1 MSDNHSQPH
10 ATPLSA
16 EAFHHSTDLTLLQ
29 MQVQLRQ
36 DILDAL
42 PMQLVVY
49 EIISRT
55 EIRLILANQTVLHMS
70 GFAES
75 ELVGKQPSEFFP
87 ADEAK
92 RALRTV
98 QMCVD
103 SGTIVDIT
111 AEVDLPHGHRWLQ
124 CACVPLRDSQ
134 GRITRAAIL
143 MQDVTDQKNQERAEH
158 ERQEEIIV
166 QQQATLAELSTPL
179 LAISETTVV
188 MPLVGVI
195 DSRRVIQIMETL
207 LNGVAASRAST
218 VILDITGVALVDTQ
232 VANAFIRASQ
242 AVSLLGAQLV
252 LTGIRPEVAQTLV
265 GLGVDLRGIITR
277 STLRDG
283 INYALRRTNEE
294 QKQ

>member
-1 MSDNHSQPH
+1 MPDNPSQPH
-10 ATPLSA
+10 AAPLA
-16 EAFHHSTDLTLLQ
+16 ADAFHRAADLTFLQ

-49 EIISRT
+49 EIITRT
-55 EIRLILANQTVLHMS
+55 EIRLILANQAVLQMS

-103 SGTIVDIT
+103 SGATVDIT

-143 MQDVTDQKNQERAEH
+143 MQDVTDQKEQEQAEH
-158 ERQEEIIV
+158 QRQGELIV
-166 QQQATLAELSTPL
+166 QQQAMLAELSTPL
-179 LAISETTVV
+179 LTISDTTVV

-195 DSRRVIQIMETL
+195 DSRRVAQIMETL
-207 LNGVAASRAST
+207 LNGVAARRAST

-242 AVSLLGAQLV
+242 AVSLLGAQVV

-283 INYALRRTNEE
+283 INYALRHASEE
-294 QKQ
+294 QK